1 MKKPF
6 SQKNKSQELDK
17 VSLFSPDF
25 YAFFFVH
32 SLKMPQWL
40 GVIGETL

>member
-25 YAFFFVH
+25 YAFFFCTFFKNAAVA
-32 SLKMPQWL
+32 W
-40 GVIGETL
+40 GYR